1 MTRAPP
7 SRRQGAGLAMMAAV
21 ALLGFSGGQAS
32 AQQVVERFPSSGSA
46 PASIVESVR
55 VPPGAEMLILS
66 GQTASRADAP
76 DRSVSVDLPPAA
88 LGDTKTQ
95 TINILSK
102 IRAALRRRGYALA
115 DVVKLTVYLVGDPAN
130 GGGMDY
136 AGMNEG
142 YRQFF
147 GTLEN
152 PNLVAR
158 ATVQVVALAE
168 PAFLVEIEATAVRM
182 PAKR

>member
-1 MTRAPP
+1 
-7 SRRQGAGLAMMAAV
+7 MMAAV

-32 AQQVVERFPSSGSA
+32 AQQIVERFPSSGSA

-76 DRSVSVDLPPAA
+76 DRPVSVDLPPAA

-102 IRAALRRRGYALA
+102 IRAALGRRGYALA
-115 DVVKLTVYLVGDPAN
+115 DVVKLTV
-130 GGGMDY
+130 
-136 AGMNEG
+136 
-142 YRQFF
+142 
-147 GTLEN
+147 
-152 PNLVAR
+152 
-158 ATVQVVALAE
+158 
-168 PAFLVEIEATAVRM
+168 
-182 PAKR
+182 

>member
-1 MTRAPP
+1 
-7 SRRQGAGLAMMAAV
+7 
-21 ALLGFSGGQAS
+21 
-32 AQQVVERFPSSGSA
+32 
-46 PASIVESVR
+46 
-55 VPPGAEMLILS
+55 
-66 GQTASRADAP
+66 
-76 DRSVSVDLPPAA
+76 VSVDLPPAA

-102 IRAALRRRGYALA
+102 IRAVLGRRGYALA

-147 GTLEN
+147 GTSEN
-152 PNLVAR
+152 PNLAAR

-168 PAFLVEIEATAVRM
+168 PAFLVEIEATAIRM
-182 PAKR
+182 PAKRRSQRPCRTTEHPSRETLGASYFVSTFSISANVQALSNNALVGP

>member
-1 MTRAPP
+1 MTGAPK
-7 SRRQGAGLAMMAAV
+7 SRPQGAGLAMMAAV
-21 ALLGFSGGQAS
+21 TLLGFSGGQAS
-32 AQQVVERFPSSGSA
+32 AQHIIERFPSSGSA
-46 PASIVESVR
+46 PASIVESVL

-76 DRSVSVDLPPAA
+76 DRPVSVDLPPAA

-102 IRAALRRRGYALA
+102 IRAALGRRGYALA

-130 GGGMDY
+130 GGRMDY

-147 GTLEN
+147 GASQN

-182 PAKR
+182 PANR